1 LDHGGRRR
9 TRNGPFGRERF
20 LVDGTLRAVDTVAPY
35 EWSWDTTRELNGDR
49 RLELRA
55 VDIAGRTTLS
65 DARTVTVANDK
76 SSIALLSPGEAER
89 VSTMAPYFIRWA
101 AGPGKLAFKSFRVEI
116 APTGKAFTPIAGCEA
131 LPANART
138 CTWTTPGPVAT
149 KAVVRVTGFDTAGAQ
164 AIVTSAPFRIQS
176 TAPTL
181 AVKFPDT
188 ATTVGIGSTQ
198 ALTWTTSLG
207 FYSPWNIELSR
218 DGGGSWDMLGPEF
231 FALQNVRR
239 WVVDAPATSQGLV
252 RVSAVNT
259 ALQDQSQSVFKIAAP
274 TLAMQGVTSSTVWT
288 AGTRVKVKWATNL
301 GAYDRLNLRLSVDNG
316 VSFPIVLAGSV
327 PASEK
332 VVTITVPAIATA
344 QARVRIESL
353 VNDAWRSTSSG
364 PFRIVVP

>member
-1 LDHGGRRR
+1 
-9 TRNGPFGRERF
+9 
-20 LVDGTLRAVDTVAPY
+20 
-35 EWSWDTTRELNGDR
+35 
-49 RLELRA
+49 
-55 VDIAGRTTLS
+55 
-65 DARTVTVANDK
+65 
-76 SSIALLSPGEAER
+76 
-89 VSTMAPYFIRWA
+89 
-101 AGPGKLAFKSFRVEI
+101 
-116 APTGKAFTPIAGCEA
+116 
-131 LPANART
+131 
-138 CTWTTPGPVAT
+138 
-149 KAVVRVTGFDTAGAQ
+149 
-164 AIVTSAPFRIQS
+164 
-176 TAPTL
+176 
-181 AVKFPDT
+181 
-188 ATTVGIGSTQ
+188 
-198 ALTWTTSLG
+198 
-207 FYSPWNIELSR
+207 
-218 DGGGSWDMLGPEF
+218 
-231 FALQNVRR
+231 
-239 WVVDAPATSQGLV
+239 VVDAPATSQGLV